1 MNDNALELTLLRA
14 PASPEMRADNHVHHF
29 TYAFTAFEGPF
40 VHSDLV
46 SQGYD
51 LNVPARVL
59 SGSLPDAMQG
69 RMSLVTLEPSDVYLD
84 TLKLAEDGSGDLFL
98 RFYEAMKS
106 SVTARIHTAF
116 RGRAWRC
123 DMLENKQKELA
134 FADGTLVVPFHPF
147 EIVTLR
153 IREE

>member
-1 MNDNALELTLLRA
+1 
-14 PASPEMRADNHVHHF
+14 
-29 TYAFTAFEGPF
+29 
-40 VHSDLV
+40 
-46 SQGYD
+46 
-51 LNVPARVL
+51 
-59 SGSLPDAMQG
+59 MQG

-84 TLKLAEDGSGDLFL
+84 TLKLAEDGSGDLIL

-123 DMLENKQKELA
+123 DMLENKQQELA
-134 FADGTLVVPFHPF
+134 FTDGTLSIPFRPF

>member
-1 MNDNALELTLLRA
+1 M
-14 PASPEMRADNHVHHF
+14 
-29 TYAFTAFEGPF
+29 
-40 VHSDLV
+40 

-59 SGSLPDAMQG
+59 NGSLPDTKQG

-84 TLKLAEDGSGDLFL
+84 TLKLAEDGSGDIIL

-116 RGRAWRC
+116 RGRAWRS
-123 DMLENKQKELA
+123 LL
-134 FADGTLVVPFHPF
+134 
-147 EIVTLR
+147 LR
-153 IREE
+153 MERLLFPSILSKL